1 MTTDFFS
8 FTLQNI
14 YKNPA
19 RMAVEVGEGEED
31 LPQITLQEMLDDLQ
45 ISEPDPGA
53 GASILVQ
60 E

>member
-1 MTTDFFS
+1 
-8 FTLQNI
+8 
-14 YKNPA
+14 
-19 RMAVEVGEGEED
+19 MAVEVGEGEED

-45 ISEPDPGA
+45 ISEPDPGG

>member
-1 MTTDFFS
+1 
-8 FTLQNI
+8 
-14 YKNPA
+14 
-19 RMAVEVGEGEED
+19 MAVEVGEGEED